1 MPRFWFI
8 SAKRSRR
15 VHGLTLVELLTVLSV
30 MVVLITLAAPS
41 FKHTIQSTNISSQVN
56 GFLAD
61 LRLARSSAMRLGGSV
76 ILCRSDAPEAANP
89 VCSSSTNP
97 LGWAS
102 GWIVFQD
109 LNNDGGRNASEPL
122 LHVQS
127 PISSVDAITET
138 SNSASTVFRFT
149 ATGRMFSSGS
159 ATQLKFGG
167 GNFGADLQR
176 TVCVNLA
183 GRARIAGDG
192 SSSCSTDR

>member
-1 MPRFWFI
+1 MSQFWII
-8 SAKRSRR
+8 SAGRLWRLR
-15 VHGLTLVELLTVLSV
+15 GLTLVELMMVLAI
-30 MVVLITLAAPS
+30 MVILIALAAPS
-41 FKHTIQSTNISSQVN
+41 FKRTIQSNTIASQVN

-89 VCSSSTNP
+89 VCSTSVNP

-109 LNNDGGRNASEPL
+109 LNNDGGRNTSEPL

-127 PISSVDAITET
+127 PISSLDAITENST
-138 SNSASTVFRFT
+138 SATTVFRFT
-149 ATGRMFSSGS
+149 ATGRMFSSDS

-167 GNFGADLQR
+167 SNFGSDLQR

-192 SSSCSTDR
+192 STSCSIDR